1 MRKRALAVWPL
12 WLPKEAEAA
21 EANAKA
27 VENLW
32 VQEEEVLKNEL
43 LREPER
49 AQEKI
54 QKLLPLGIDL
64 KRLVL

>member
-21 EANAKA
+21 EANARA

-32 VQEEEVLKNEL
+32 VQEEEVLKHEI
-43 LREPER
+43 LRESER
-49 AQEKI
+49 AQEWIRELMSGYDIK
-54 QKLLPLGIDL
+54 K
-64 KRLVL
+64 LVL